1 MKSRDVFLEQNFKM
15 AADTSTTTGSFN
27 LERWLKAIGASHYT
41 AAFTGH
47 GLVSYE
53 RCINISEDD
62 LRAVGVNDDNDVRVF
77 MDRVKELRKLSEED
91 AVKLL
96 SVGTRN
102 KCKYCVY

>member
-15 AADTSTTTGSFN
+15 AADTTTTGSFN
-27 LERWLKAIGASHYT
+27 LERWLKAIDLSEYT

-62 LRAVGVNDDNDVRVF
+62 LRAVGVNDDTYVRF
-77 MDRVKELRKLSEED
+77 LMDRIKELRKLSEED

-96 SVGTRN
+96 SVSTRN
-102 KCKYCVY
+102 KCTVCTE

>member
-1 MKSRDVFLEQNFKM
+1 M

-27 LERWLKAIGASHYT
+27 LEHWLKMIGASNYT
-41 AAFTGH
+41 ATFTGH
-47 GLVSYE
+47 GIVSYE
-53 RCINISEDD
+53 KCVNLSEDD
-62 LRAVGVNDDNDVRVF
+62 LRAVGVNDDKHVRVF
-77 MDRVKELRKLSEED
+77 MDRVKELRKLCEED